1 MDDREGEKLNIK
13 AEELTIGDVIEV
25 KFGDRL
31 PADIRVVEAR
41 GFKVRHL
48 VYLLCND
55 NVRKS

>member
-41 GFKVRHL
+41 GFKVRHF
-48 VYLLCND
+48 VFF
-55 NVRKS
+55 SP

>member
-41 GFKVRHL
+41 GFKVRHF
-48 VYLLCND
+48 VFLLCND
-55 NVRKS
+55 NGKKS